1 MACGSGSARN
11 NHVAL
16 PLALAH
22 LNGRFLPLAEAHI
35 SPLDRGFLFGD
46 GVYEVIPAYAGRLF
60 HLPAHLKRLQH
71 SLDGIR
77 LKNPLTD
84 AAWTALL
91 QKLVADNGGGDQA
104 VYLQVSRGADQGR
117 DHSFPSGV
125 PATVFVM
132 CSPLGALPE
141 EFKTRGAHVM
151 TLPDTRWHHLDIK
164 CTALLGNVL
173 LRQTATE
180 ASCNEAIL
188 LRDGHA
194 TEGTASSLFIV
205 HQDVLITP
213 PNGTDLLPSITRDVV
228 LELAAKHGIA
238 FREAGIPV
246 AQLVQAQEIWLA
258 SSTRE
263 VYPVTRMDGKP
274 AGGGKPGPHWRRMF
288 DLFQQHKQDARS
300 AT

>member
-1 MACGSGSARN
+1 MPA
-11 NHVAL
+11 

-77 LKNPLTD
+77 LKNPLSD
-84 AAWTALL
+84 AAWTSLL
-91 QKLVADNGGGDQA
+91 EKLVTDNGGGDQS
-104 VYLQVSRGADQGR
+104 VYLQLSRGADKGR
-117 DHSFPSGV
+117 DHSFPLGL
-125 PATVFVM
+125 PPTVFAM
-132 CSPLGALPE
+132 CSPLGPLPE
-141 EFKTRGAHVM
+141 ELKTRGAHVM

-173 LRQTATE
+173 LRQEATDGG
-180 ASCNEAIL
+180 CNEAIL
-188 LRDGHA
+188 IRDGHA
-194 TEGTASSLFIV
+194 TEGTASSLLIV
-205 HQDVLITP
+205 HRGVLITP
-213 PNGTDLLPSITRDVV
+213 PDGHDFLPSITRDVV
-228 LELAAKHGIA
+228 LELAAKHGVA
-238 FREAGIPV
+238 FRIATIPV
-246 AQLVQAQEIWLA
+246 AQLAEADEIWLA

-274 AGGGKPGPHWRRMF
+274 AGGGRPGPHWRRMF
-288 DLFQQHKQDARS
+288 DLFQQHKHDVRS
-300 AT
+300 AA